1 MTSPI
6 TYLGNPKPKARK
18 NTTHLLVNNTQKIM
32 TQPETLAFN
41 KVHEFSNIYFDSE
54 TKTFYHDSS
63 EERVLRFDADGWIFS
78 KLTLKPLPAKHR
90 EITHVEKPTFY
101 WELFHPCY
109 SHGFEEFIEI
119 FNTRL
124 DTLGTTSRDIQIF
137 FKNDFCWNHSDNHR
151 TEVLVDKG
159 KGWRFKTEAYNEF
172 LEILSNEEPIFADE
186 ERLERQ
192 HLYKFS
198 RFFITPCPFA
208 RLVHNSGA
216 VINARPMYTNY
227 ISYEKIA
234 GWYQTFRD
242 YIFSYYNL
250 PTTTYTEA
258 PNRILVNRKYNRNIH
273 EDSVAALKT
282 HLPDLQVVY
291 LEHMPLKEQVALFSR
306 ANVVITVHGAA
317 MFNMIFAPV
326 GALLF
331 EVLPGPSHMRSV
343 FKHYCE
349 KLMRRHAFYYE
360 GTEHRCTLTTHN
372 YPVSV
377 DRLLAALKEV
387 GVA

>member
-1 MTSPI
+1 
-6 TYLGNPKPKARK
+6 
-18 NTTHLLVNNTQKIM
+18 M

-54 TKTFYHDSS
+54 TKTFYHDSP
-63 EERVLRFDADGWIFS
+63 EEQVLRFDADGWIFS
-78 KLTLKPLPAKHR
+78 KLTLKPLPANHR

-124 DTLGTTSRDIQIF
+124 DTLGTTSRGETPTSGLSNNVSQATSRDIQIF

-151 TEVLVDKG
+151 TEALIDKG
-159 KGWRFKTEAYNEF
+159 NGWRFKTEAYNEF
-172 LEILSNEEPIFADE
+172 LESLSNEEPIFADE

-192 HLYKFS
+192 LLYKFS

-234 GWYQTFRD
+234 GWYQTFRE

-250 PTTTYTEA
+250 PATTYADAKDT
-258 PNRILVNRKYNRNIH
+258 ILVNRKYNRNIH
-273 EDSVAALKT
+273 EDSVAALKE
-282 HLPDLQVVY
+282 HIPHLQVVY
-291 LEHMPLKEQVALFSR
+291 LEHIPFKEQIALFSR
-306 ANVVITVHGAA
+306 AKVVITVHGAA
-317 MFNMIFAPV
+317 MFNIIFAPV

-331 EVLPGPSHMRSV
+331 EVLPGTSHMKSV

-349 KLMRRHAFYYE
+349 KLMRRHAHYSEANEYK
-360 GTEHRCTLTTHN
+360 CTLTTHN
-372 YPVSV
+372 YKLTIE
-377 DRLLAALKEV
+377 RILEALRQV
-387 GVA
+387 GVSG